1 MPNQTEGSSSMYTST
16 YPDYSMFSNVPLPY
30 SSNLQY
36 SSNIRGTSGNLFERK
51 KSRVSVDPE
60 IHLLDLQS
68 KKTEKECNVV
78 EYSSTFPRYF

>member
-16 YPDYSMFSNVPLPY
+16 YPDCNSTFSNVPLPY

-36 SSNIRGTSGNLFERK
+36 SSNIRGTSGNPFERK

-78 EYSSTFPRYF
+78 EYSSTFP